1 MALRDQSCAQK
12 ASGGGVG
19 FRRLPS
25 VRARYRVFSP
35 RESTTITRGLFPT
48 RRRDYGGISRRRQ
61 ISPIG
66 EKKKQTTEG
75 KKRPEIS
82 LSGANEAARG
92 EKRRLSA
99 LTLRARGSGAT
110 NPGKVGGA
118 ESGVCRR
125 RDRRSLCLLSP
136 APGGGK
142 INRRMNIYGVCLA
155 EYRFAVRRSLVITQ
169 RRLSCAPRVHI
180 THIVG
185 GLLMPLRPPGGTDD
199 AAVINVMYRSR
210 SKRREC
216 LRHK

>member
-1 MALRDQSCAQK
+1 MRK
-12 ASGGGVG
+12 KPPGGASASVG
-19 FRRLPS
+19 FRRCVLATVCFLHVSRPQ
-25 VRARYRVFSP
+25 SP
-35 RESTTITRGLFPT
+35 EASFQRG
-48 RRRDYGGISRRRQ
+48 GGITVGFRGADRLVRL
-61 ISPIG
+61 G
-66 EKKKQTTEG
+66 KKKKQTTEG
-75 KKRPEIS
+75 RKRPEIS

-199 AAVINVMYRSR
+199 AAVINLMYRSR